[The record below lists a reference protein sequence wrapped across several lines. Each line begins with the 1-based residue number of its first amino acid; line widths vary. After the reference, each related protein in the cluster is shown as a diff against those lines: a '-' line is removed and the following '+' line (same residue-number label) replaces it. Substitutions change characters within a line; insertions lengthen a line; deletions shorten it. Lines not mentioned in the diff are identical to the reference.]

1 MTRLLE
7 RYIYPTQ
14 WLGENCYQAMFDIG
28 RETDIWVYEDSQ
40 MFANEEADECT
51 GQFLDVRTGSVVTV
65 GDGRGF
71 DYWVDMDY
79 NQR

>member
-1 MTRLLE
+1 MLWLMTRLPD

-14 WLGENCYQAMFDIG
+14 WMGEYCYRSMFDIG

-40 MFANEEADECT
+40 MIANEEADKYT
-51 GQFLDVRTGSVVTV
+51 GQFLDVNTGCIVTV

-71 DYWVDMDY
+71 DY
-79 NQR
+79 